1 MRLKA
6 RSLRMITAICVILI
20 SILAFTADAT
30 VRVSIT
36 LFNSETTAH
45 ENIGVDNAK
54 YESSAVLL
62 PYTGFA
68 EFPYG
73 IHSDGAGSSTSS
85 SGKFSHSVVATKS
98 RGDTKNVDVSVETQS
113 GLFKWSKTLDAS
125 NKVSMGIGATS
136 QTSSGTI
143 DASYSNSNSAEQKRV
158 STKNAEYQDKSHVTP
173 DSITSE
179 GLGSS
184 MDKAGNGFYSS
195 IKIQNVGKTVKMES
209 LLDEEYDSET
219 EGADNK
225 WYDGVKLDS
234 DGSSLVGSLSILSN
248 DKCQL
253 LPIVGLSDLG
263 TIIAGMS
270 FKPYYT
276 DTGNNIFEVRT
287 IPVDHS
293 FMSFIAVPKP
303 NLQPTNIKTYES
315 ATLSMIA
322 KWR

>member
-6 RSLRMITAICVILI
+6 RSLRGITVICVILI
-20 SILAFTADAT
+20 SILAFTAEAT
-30 VRVSIT
+30 VSVSIT

-98 RGDTKNVDVSVETQS
+98 KGDTKNVDVSVETQS

-125 NKVSMGIGATS
+125 NDVSMGIGATS
-136 QTSSGTI
+136 QISSGTI
-143 DASYSNSNSAEQKRV
+143 DASYSNSNSAEQKHV
-158 STKNAEYQDKSHVTP
+158 STKNADYEDKSHVTP
-173 DSITSE
+173 DAITSE
-179 GLGSS
+179 GFGSS
-184 MDKAGNGFYSS
+184 MDEAGNGFYSS
-195 IKIQNVGKTVKMES
+195 IEIQNLGKTVKIDS
-209 LLDEEYDSET
+209 LVDEVENPET

-225 WYDGVKLDS
+225 WYDGVRLDS
-234 DGSSLVGSLSILSN
+234 DDSNLVGSLSILSN
-248 DKCQL
+248 NKCEI
-253 LPIVGLSDLG
+253 LPIVGPSDIR
-263 TIIAGMS
+263 TVIAGMS
-270 FKPYYT
+270 FTPYYT
-276 DTGNNIFEVRT
+276 NTGNNIFEVRT
-287 IPVDHS
+287 VPVDYS
-293 FMSFIAVPKP
+293 FMSFITVPR
-303 NLQPTNIKTYES
+303 LQPANIKTYES

>member
-1 MRLKA
+1 MILKA
-6 RSLRMITAICVILI
+6 KSLRKITAICVILI
-20 SILAFTADAT
+20 SILALSADAT
-30 VRVSIT
+30 VSVSIT

-85 SGKFSHSVVATKS
+85 SGKFSHSVVAAKS
-98 RGDTKNVDVSVETQS
+98 RGDKKNVDVSVETQS

-125 NKVSMGIGATS
+125 NDVSMGIGATT
-136 QTSSGTI
+136 QISSGTI

-158 STKNAEYQDKSHVTP
+158 STKNAGYQDKSHITP

-184 MDKAGNGFYSS
+184 VDETGNGFYSN
-195 IKIQNVGKTVKMES
+195 IEVQNLGKTVKIES
-209 LLDEEYDSET
+209 LVDEKDSNT
-219 EGADNK
+219 ESADNK
-225 WYDGVKLDS
+225 WYDGVRLETS
-234 DGSSLVGSLSILSN
+234 GSSMVGSLSILSN
-248 DKCQL
+248 DKCKL
-253 LPIVGLSDLG
+253 LPMVGLSDAG
-263 TIIAGMS
+263 TIVAGMS
-270 FKPYYT
+270 LTPHYT
-276 DTGNNIFEVRT
+276 NTGNNIFEVRT
-287 IPVDHS
+287 VPVDYS
-293 FMSFIAVPKP
+293 FMSFITVPKP
-303 NLQPTNIKTYES
+303 SLQPANIKTLES

>member
-1 MRLKA
+1 MRPNK
-6 RSLRMITAICVILI
+6 RSLRRITAICVILI

-30 VRVSIT
+30 VSVSIT

-45 ENIGVDNAK
+45 ESIGVDNAK

-85 SGKFSHSVVATKS
+85 GGKFSHSVVATKS
-98 RGDTKNVDVSVETQS
+98 KGDTKNVDVSVETQS

-125 NKVSMGIGATS
+125 NDVSMGIGATS
-136 QTSSGTI
+136 QISSGTI
-143 DASYSNSNSAEQKRV
+143 DASYSNTNSAEQKRV
-158 STKNAEYQDKSHVTP
+158 STKNADYEDKSQVTP

-179 GLGSS
+179 GFGSS
-184 MDKAGNGFYSS
+184 VGETGNGFYSS
-195 IKIQNVGKTVKMES
+195 IEIQNLGKTVKIES
-209 LLDEEYDSET
+209 LVDEDDSET
-219 EGADNK
+219 EGADNN
-225 WYDGVKLDS
+225 WYDGIRADS
-234 DGSSLVGSLSILSN
+234 DGSSMVGSLSILSN
-248 DKCQL
+248 DKCEL
-253 LPIVGLSDLG
+253 LPMVGLSAG

-270 FKPYYT
+270 FTPYYT
-276 DTGNNIFEVRT
+276 NTGNNIFEVRT
-287 IPVDHS
+287 VPVDYS

-303 NLQPTNIKTYES
+303 SLQPANIKTYES

>member
-1 MRLKA
+1 MKLKA
-6 RSLRMITAICVILI
+6 RSLRGIAAICVILA

-30 VRVSIT
+30 VSVSIT

-45 ENIGVDNAK
+45 ESIGVDNAK

-98 RGDTKNVDVSVETQS
+98 KGDTKNVDVSVETQS

-125 NKVSMGIGATS
+125 NDVSMGIGATS
-136 QTSSGTI
+136 QISSGTI

-158 STKNAEYQDKSHVTP
+158 STKNADYEDKSHITP

-179 GLGSS
+179 GFGSS
-184 MDKAGNGFYSS
+184 VDETENGFYSS
-195 IKIQNVGKTVKMES
+195 IEVQNLGKTVKVES
-209 LLDEEYDSET
+209 LVDEDDSEK

-225 WYDGVKLDS
+225 WYDGVRADS
-234 DGSSLVGSLSILSN
+234 DGSSVVGSLSILSN
-248 DKCQL
+248 DKCEL
-253 LPIVGLSDLG
+253 LPIVGYSDIG

-270 FKPYYT
+270 FTPSYT
-276 DTGNNIFEVRT
+276 NTGNKVFEVRT
-287 IPVDHS
+287 VPVDYS
-293 FMSFIAVPKP
+293 LMSFITVPKP
-303 NLQPTNIKTYES
+303 SLQPANIKTYES

>member
-1 MRLKA
+1 MILKA
-6 RSLRMITAICVILI
+6 KSLRRITAICVILI
-20 SILAFTADAT
+20 SILALSADAT
-30 VRVSIT
+30 VSVSIT

-85 SGKFSHSVVATKS
+85 SGKFSHSVVAAKS
-98 RGDTKNVDVSVETQS
+98 RGDKKNVDVSVETQS

-125 NKVSMGIGATS
+125 NDVSMGIGATT
-136 QTSSGTI
+136 QISSGTI

-158 STKNAEYQDKSHVTP
+158 STKNAGYQDKLHITP

-184 MDKAGNGFYSS
+184 VDETGNGFYSN
-195 IKIQNVGKTVKMES
+195 IEVRNLEKTVKIES
-209 LLDEEYDSET
+209 LVDEKDTNAES
-219 EGADNK
+219 ADNK
-225 WYDGVKLDS
+225 WYDGVRLDS
-234 DGSSLVGSLSILSN
+234 SGSSMVGSLSILSN
-248 DKCQL
+248 DKCKL
-253 LPIVGLSDLG
+253 LPMVGLSDAG
-263 TIIAGMS
+263 TVIAGMS
-270 FKPYYT
+270 FTPYYT
-276 DTGNNIFEVRT
+276 NTGNNIFEVRT
-287 IPVDHS
+287 VPVDYS
-293 FMSFIAVPKP
+293 FMSFITVPKDP
-303 NLQPTNIKTYES
+303 SLQPANIKTLES